1 MTFTVFRR
9 HNRETCDS
17 RNRYD
22 PRCGCPLHVQFVWKN
37 GDAVFEGKKLIYQN
51 KWSLGTR
58 SWSEAQSKTE
68 GIGETAEG
76 FRRRQSSAQR
86 HDRRSSSAGVV
97 RIP

>member
-1 MTFTVFRR
+1 MIFTIFRR

-37 GDAVFEGKKLIYQN
+37 GDAVFEGKKLTYQN

-58 SWSEAQSKTE
+58 SWSEAQSNKK
-68 GIGETAEG
+68 GW
-76 FRRRQSSAQR
+76 RSA
-86 HDRRSSSAGVV
+86 
-97 RIP
+97 